1 MSTYTKWN
9 VPALRDECES
19 RGVMYDGLRKRD
31 VIELLRRADD
41 EAIDGDAQ
49 SQDSDPGEVDNDD
62 VDGEI

>member
-1 MSTYTKWN
+1 
-9 VPALRDECES
+9 
-19 RGVMYDGLRKRD
+19 MYDGLRKGD

-49 SQDSDPGEVDNDD
+49 NQDSDPGEVDNDD

>member
-49 SQDSDPGEVDNDD
+49 SHDSDPGEVDNDD